1 MWTPCSRAW
10 LVVGSLIAVA
20 LISPARTAA
29 SRLAPPPYSF
39 TVTSARVMPKRSSA
53 SVTVE
58 SLSEPMRAHA
68 DHAALE
74 VGRGL
79 HARRGRDHEA
89 DHVAHRCDQPQ
100 VAAGAVG
107 LHHRRHAD
115 PHQVDVAGLQFL
127 GAAGAAAHV
136 DDLDLEPVGG
146 IEAAFLRHP
155 HRQHGVDGVGDAD
168 AERDELLGGGGEG
181 ARSEQRRESDAHEI
195 SLQFLHAFLVV
206 IAVARMERS
215 EIRDGSSRISL
226 RSMRATTR
234 FRTTKTPGTASRIPG
249 SCR

>member
-1 MWTPCSRAW
+1 MLTPCSRAW

-58 SLSEPMRAHA
+58 SLSDPMLLTPITPPLRS
-68 DHAALE
+68 AAVFTPGAVAITKRITLLIDPI
-74 VGRGL
+74 RRRSPP
-79 HARRGRDHEA
+79 AR
-89 DHVAHRCDQPQ
+89 
-100 VAAGAVG
+100 VG

-115 PHQVDVAGLQFL
+115 AHQVDVAGLQFL

-146 IEAAFLRHP
+146 IEAALLRHP

-168 AERDELLGGGGEG
+168 AERNELLGGGGEG
-181 ARSEQRRESDAHEI
+181 TDTIQTRR
-195 SLQFLHAFLVV
+195 
-206 IAVARMERS
+206 
-215 EIRDGSSRISL
+215 
-226 RSMRATTR
+226 
-234 FRTTKTPGTASRIPG
+234 
-249 SCR
+249 